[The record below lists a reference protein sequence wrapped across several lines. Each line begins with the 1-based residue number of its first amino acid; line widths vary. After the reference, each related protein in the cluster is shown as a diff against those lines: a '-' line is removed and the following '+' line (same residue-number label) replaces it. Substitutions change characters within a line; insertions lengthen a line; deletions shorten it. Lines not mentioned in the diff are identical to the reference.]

1 MSDKLALITKAL
13 QEHHDI
19 RNNVKLAGDS
29 VNDIGALITL
39 QQAQSGWTQSS
50 GEALM
55 AKQNQMQQAINFL
68 ADGLKT
74 HFAFEEKAFPPLF
87 GKLLM
92 KALIFEHQEI
102 GRQIDNAGTML
113 ASIKLEGLRQS
124 ELLSK
129 KLLIQQSISTLGQ
142 RIEEHASH
150 EEIILRMIKHALEA
164 EVGQET

>member
-1 MSDKLALITKAL
+1 
-13 QEHHDI
+13 
-19 RNNVKLAGDS
+19 
-29 VNDIGALITL
+29 
-39 QQAQSGWTQSS
+39 
-50 GEALM
+50 M

-68 ADGLKT
+68 EEGLKN

-92 KALIFEHQEI
+92 KALIFEHHEI
-102 GRQIDNAGTML
+102 GRQIDNARTML

-142 RIEEHASH
+142 RLKSTPAMKKLSC
-150 EEIILRMIKHALEA
+150 
-164 EVGQET
+164 G